1 MRFLP
6 WFILAAC
13 SFAAHGG
20 ESAETAVT
28 SLDAQLN
35 NLIKTHAVGQADSYY
50 APDFVLTTSSGARKT
65 KADMIR
71 EIGTAGVVINVNETR
86 DVQVR
91 VRGDTAVLTAIL
103 RQQGSLNG
111 TDFDVELWVTDTW
124 VRGGEHGWRLFAGQA
139 TRIPKKA

>member
-6 WFILAAC
+6 CFILAAC

-20 ESAETAVT
+20 ESEETAVT

-35 NLIKTHAVGQADSYY
+35 DLIKTHAVGQADSYY
-50 APDFVLTTSSGARKT
+50 APDFVLTTSSGVRKT

-91 VRGDTAVLTAIL
+91 VLGDTAVLTAIL

-124 VRGGEHGWRLFAGQA
+124 VRGGERGWRLFAGQA